1 MRSFLSI
8 LQLKIAGGYIL
19 LLALLCAV
27 VFLVRL
33 EHGKMEELDSRE
45 HSTNMRRKAVNR
57 TFEKLLEFSFHDH
70 FLLMQDSADIRECGN
85 SCAAALDALNGLK
98 PYYAAEQHPAIDTV
112 SMLLLEKERLLYEL
126 TNTLS
131 GFPRADSLLL
141 RKAPGIVRQVRDAG
155 QPDTPSAKKG
165 RGLLNVL
172 IGGRNKK
179 SAYANRKEKEMR
191 NRKRQ
196 SSVNGEFIRLQKDMY
211 SQYADYRKR
220 LEACSD
226 SLRCR
231 NRELDA
237 RISGLIHDFER
248 AADMQYTEDM
258 EETAAL
264 RRQSFRIILSIA
276 VISVL
281 LIILLY
287 LLIHADIRKRQKYRM
302 TLEAACSRN
311 EELLVS
317 RRNLMLSVSHDLRAP
332 LGTVCEFAE
341 LMQHEKD
348 AGLVR
353 EFAAN
358 ILHASRHV
366 IGLANNLLHYYRLE
380 EGKEQ
385 PENAVF
391 HLGQTIGNA
400 VRVYLPSAEK
410 KGLGLTT
417 EIKSCDVLVR
427 GDSGR
432 LVRILGNLLS
442 NAVKFTRTG
451 YIHVGASYGNGRLL
465 LFVRDTGTGIDKER
479 Q

>member
-258 EETAAL
+258 EEDQNLYQSAFQVDRDDTKGNTIAGKIDVQNTGYFITSIPYDKNFTIYVDGDQTVPKKVNTAFL
-264 RRQSFRIILSIA
+264 GFPIESGEHSVVIIYHASGVAAGKFLSLVGLVMMA
-276 VISVL
+276 VIF
-281 LIILLY
+281 LIE
-287 LLIHADIRKRQKYRM
+287 KRRTKR
-302 TLEAACSRN
+302 
-311 EELLVS
+311 
-317 RRNLMLSVSHDLRAP
+317 
-332 LGTVCEFAE
+332 GT
-341 LMQHEKD
+341 
-348 AGLVR
+348 
-353 EFAAN
+353 
-358 ILHASRHV
+358 
-366 IGLANNLLHYYRLE
+366 Y
-380 EGKEQ
+380 
-385 PENAVF
+385 
-391 HLGQTIGNA
+391 
-400 VRVYLPSAEK
+400 
-410 KGLGLTT
+410 
-417 EIKSCDVLVR
+417 
-427 GDSGR
+427 
-432 LVRILGNLLS
+432 
-442 NAVKFTRTG
+442 
-451 YIHVGASYGNGRLL
+451 
-465 LFVRDTGTGIDKER
+465 
-479 Q
+479 